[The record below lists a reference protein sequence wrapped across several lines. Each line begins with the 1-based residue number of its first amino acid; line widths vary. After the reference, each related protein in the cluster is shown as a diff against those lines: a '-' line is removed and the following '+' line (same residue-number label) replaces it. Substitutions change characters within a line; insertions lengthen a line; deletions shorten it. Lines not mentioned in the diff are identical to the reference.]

1 MRTSIIGPILSAIA
15 LGLASACAS
24 SGGTSAT
31 DTPAGN
37 LVLRASGSGSWN
49 VECEATTR
57 KGTAKANLRGRG
69 SSDYDT
75 MFLKNVIQASCTYEA
90 GDAPFSLSMTEEGL
104 ACPFGAFKHELC
116 RTTIPANASGTFE
129 FSPE

>member
-1 MRTSIIGPILSAIA
+1 MRIAIPGSIVSAFA
-15 LGLASACAS
+15 VMLAAGCAS
-24 SGGTSAT
+24 SGGTGVPDA
-31 DTPAGN
+31 PAGN
-37 LVLRASGSGSWN
+37 LVLRASGSGSWSIA
-49 VECEATTR
+49 CEATTQ
-57 KGTAKANLRGRG
+57 KGTAKAKLRGRG
-69 SSDYDT
+69 SNDYDS

-104 ACPFGAFKHELC
+104 ACPFGAFEHELC